1 MAEVKEFTIKLNSF
15 EEGVLVGL
23 IMQAED
29 GVRQTL
35 DGVWQQLM
43 AHKKEVEQEA
53 GVTKEVIEGG
63 LLRITD
69 KDGNTIIRAPY
80 PFEVEGN

>member
-1 MAEVKEFTIKLNSF
+1 MAELKEFTITVNSF
-15 EEGVLVGL
+15 ESGVLMGL
-23 IMQAED
+23 VMQAED
-29 GVRQTL
+29 RVKTSLNR
-35 DGVWQQLM
+35 VWQQLVAM
-43 AHKKEVEQEA
+43 KKEIEEEE
-53 GVTKEVIEGG
+53 GVRKEVIEGG

>member
-1 MAEVKEFTIKLNSF
+1 MAEEKEFTIKLTSF

-29 GVRQTL
+29 RVRQSI
-35 DGVWQQLM
+35 DRVWQQLV

-53 GVTKEVIEGG
+53 GATKEVIEGG

-69 KDGNTIIRAPY
+69 KDGNIIIRAPY